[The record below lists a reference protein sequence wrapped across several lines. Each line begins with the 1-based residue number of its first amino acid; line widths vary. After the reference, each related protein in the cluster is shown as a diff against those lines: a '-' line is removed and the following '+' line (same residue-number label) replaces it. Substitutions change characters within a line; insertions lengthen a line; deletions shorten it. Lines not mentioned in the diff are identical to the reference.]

1 MTARVP
7 TTAYLPTLVA
17 IVVMVALVP
26 IAAHAKLVEY
36 EFDVDWQ
43 SVNFTGTE
51 RLAITVAGSIP
62 APTIEAT
69 VGDRL
74 RVTFHNKMEVE
85 TSVHWHGVL
94 LPNDQDG
101 VPYLTTEP
109 IRPGKS
115 LTYEYPVTHR
125 GTYWYHSHTS
135 LQEQRG
141 VYGALVFHPA
151 EGERY
156 PADLERVLV
165 LSDWTDEDPHAV
177 FRHLKGE
184 DDYYSLKK
192 GTVQSWDKVIGN
204 GGKAINI
211 RLKGSWSRMGPMDIS
226 DVGYDA
232 FLINGRR
239 SSDLEGVAGGQT
251 VRLRIINASS
261 STHHYVQFAG
271 GAMTIVA
278 SDGMDVE
285 AIEVDRLKLA
295 MGETYDVLVTMPDDG
310 MAYEFRA
317 TAKDSSGYASAWLGT
332 GHRMPA
338 PDVSPMNVF
347 LMDHSMHGAGMGM
360 EQMHEADPGMESSM
374 HGTTQQ
380 DQGMKHGGMG
390 HSDMN
395 HESMSHGG
403 MKHGGMS
410 HEGME
415 HDGMKHGDMNYE
427 SMSHGDMKHDGMNH
441 EGMEHDGVKHEGM
454 SHGDM
459 KHDGMNH
466 EGMEHDGVKHEGMSH
481 GDMKHDGMNH
491 EGMEHDGVKHEGMS
505 HGDMKHSGMKHTDTT
520 REEMQQDH
528 SRGHGAEH
536 MAHGTP
542 DAEMGVRMLHEYA
555 GLRAVENTTLD
566 PSRPLRT
573 VPLRLTGDME
583 SYVWSFNDKTL
594 AEADKVRIRKG
605 ETVLFVLQN
614 ETMMEH
620 PLHLHGHFFRVLNG
634 QGDYSPLKH
643 TVNVPPMQTL
653 TIEFAADEDQDWFFH
668 CHNLYHMK
676 AGMARVVS
684 YEGTRENR
692 VFDRRI
698 AATSDPWF
706 AFGEVAVQSNM
717 AVGEFWMENMNN
729 SWMFEFERNEDDSLA
744 AELLYERGLSRFL
757 GFYFGAEY
765 ERESDTEEH
774 AGDLDGDSH
783 RQLSPEEAGTEDDS
797 RAVFGLHYVLPLM
810 VEADLRANDEGDL
823 QLDLESDLQLTSR
836 LNFAWEWNTEDEYRL
851 ELTYELSKGVG
862 FVANTDSEYDTGV
875 GLRIKF

>member
-332 GHRMPA
+332 GHRIPA

-360 EQMHEADPGMESSM
+360 EQMHEADSGMESSM

-380 DQGMKHGGMG
+380 DQGMKHDGMG

-395 HESMSHGG
+395 HESMSH
-403 MKHGGMS
+403 S
-410 HEGME
+410 
-415 HDGMKHGDMNYE
+415 DM
-427 SMSHGDMKHDGMNH
+427 
-441 EGMEHDGVKHEGM
+441 KHEGM

-459 KHDGMNH
+459 QHD
-466 EGMEHDGVKHEGMSH
+466 
-481 GDMKHDGMNH
+481 
-491 EGMEHDGVKHEGMS
+491 
-505 HGDMKHSGMKHTDTT
+505 GMKHTDTT
-520 REEMQQDH
+520 RDEMQQDH
-528 SRGHGAEH
+528 SSGHSAGH
-536 MAHGTP
+536 MAHSTP

-744 AELLYERGLSRFL
+744 AELLYGRGLSRFL

-774 AGDLDGDSH
+774 ASDLDGDSH
-783 RQLSPEEAGTEDDS
+783 RQLSQQGAGTEDDS

>member
-1 MTARVP
+1 MTDRVS

-115 LTYEYPVTHR
+115 LTYEYPVTHH

-380 DQGMKHGGMG
+380 DQGMKHEGMR
-390 HSDMN
+390 
-395 HESMSHGG
+395 
-403 MKHGGMS
+403 

-415 HDGMKHGDMNYE
+415 HDGMKHEG
-427 SMSHGDMKHDGMNH
+427 MSHSGMKHDGMSH
-441 EGMEHDGVKHEGM
+441 QGMEHDGMKHEGM
-454 SHGDM
+454 SHQGM
-459 KHDGMNH
+459 KHN
-466 EGMEHDGVKHEGMSH
+466 
-481 GDMKHDGMNH
+481 
-491 EGMEHDGVKHEGMS
+491 
-505 HGDMKHSGMKHTDTT
+505 GMKHTDTT
-520 REEMQQDH
+520 RDEMQQDH
-528 SRGHGAEH
+528 SRGHGAGH

-717 AVGEFWMENMNN
+717 AVGEFWMENINN
-729 SWMFEFERNEDDSLA
+729 SWMFEFERNEDDSL
-744 AELLYERGLSRFL
+744 ETEFLYERRLNRFL
-757 GFYFGAEY
+757 GLYFGAEY